1 MVEMK
6 KERDILSTDKLYVFK
21 KWKEDMSLPPPE
33 DGATVEDIQEYVE
46 LDSFQVQDLIV
57 NDNKGNLVVA
67 KVSRRKALPHGAKED
82 GKANQLRKTMK
93 LVMKTKPTVS
103 RGEKTSGIFEKY
115 VNFGFRKEPL
125 KSGELGVYAF
135 KPNVSQEVKDYL
147 QEEISMLALVMEKQA
162 SHFVKERREE
172 YATFRKI
179 QELLDLPTL
188 SASEEGTNT
197 QLSVARNH
205 WARAH
210 RDRDYFYTFLSCLSA
225 DVSAKKDEV
234 IYYFC
239 FPEYKIAVPLRS
251 GDVIVFNPLTL
262 HCCSNSSNADNFI
275 WSAYVSEKTVMTAG
289 IGILEG

>member
-1 MVEMK
+1 
-6 KERDILSTDKLYVFK
+6 
-21 KWKEDMSLPPPE
+21 
-33 DGATVEDIQEYVE
+33 
-46 LDSFQVQDLIV
+46 
-57 NDNKGNLVVA
+57 
-67 KVSRRKALPHGAKED
+67 
-82 GKANQLRKTMK
+82 
-93 LVMKTKPTVS
+93 
-103 RGEKTSGIFEKY
+103 
-115 VNFGFRKEPL
+115 L

-135 KPNVSQEVKDYL
+135 KPNVPLEVKDYL
-147 QEEISMLALVMEKQA
+147 QEEISMLALAMEKQA
-162 SHFVKERREE
+162 SHFVKERSEE
-172 YATFRKI
+172 YPTFRKI
-179 QELLDLPTL
+179 QDLLDLPIL

-210 RDRDYFYTFLSCLSA
+210 CDCDYFYTFLSCLSA

-251 GDVIVFNPLTL
+251 GDVIVFNPLTF
-262 HCCSNSSNADNFI
+262 HCCSNSSKADNFI